1 MNFGQELRRRHI
13 LRVAGLYVVGAWVV
27 IEVASVFFPA
37 WGIPDTALRYLI
49 IAAVLGFPIALVF
62 GWFFDITASGIVR
75 TAPAGSE
82 EVADFGLKR
91 SDYLILVALL
101 AVSVAVLFG
110 SLERIVETTDEL
122 SSAIAVVDKPANS
135 IAVLPFVNLDHET
148 DTEDFSNGVTEEI
161 LHRLSNFDALKVIG
175 RTSSFA
181 FGNSDMGVPRIS
193 NILGVRYLLQG
204 SVRRES
210 NVVRVTAQLVDE
222 SGFQLWSE
230 TFDRELVGI
239 FAIQTEIANRVAS
252 ELVKEIVTSGAQ
264 SIASTTTN
272 MDAYNAY
279 LLGRAF
285 VHRRTPGWQ
294 QNAAAEFRSAIELDP
309 DFAPPY
315 AGLAIATVI
324 GSNSEEFA
332 DAHALAQEAI
342 DHALRLDPDLA
353 EAHAAQG
360 LLLISKRRD
369 SNPVA
374 AEAALR
380 RALESDP
387 NLVIAHNLLAIA
399 LGVQGRRDESRAVMD
414 RGLEIDPLNPVILLN
429 VANRYQWNGDFRRTE
444 QLLLRLMDLP
454 EPPGIAYWGLHNLY
468 ENYGRYVEV
477 HRWVKKIILAYGKS
491 DRNRGFGLLST
502 VYGRLGMSEDA
513 DYWVDLDP
521 EKFSHFFRKAYLFK
535 LRGDRA
541 GLKAHLENFT
551 RHNSVDYKKLPPFPA
566 KLFGVINLEAGNFEA
581 GVEILT
587 DVFDLESPLSVTV
600 SGGVAALDILQM
612 RAFAHRKVGD
622 EESAVLVLRR
632 IEQELQDLADAG
644 EAKNP
649 LVLEVIALNQLM
661 HGDEAGALDSLES
674 AVSMG
679 WRNYYAIVNDQRW
692 AETLQAPEF
701 KSLLSW
707 VKADLDRQRSK
718 VEAADAEEDFRA
730 VVERLYPNES
740 AALAGAAH

>member
-1 MNFGQELRRRHI
+1 MKLAQDLRRRHI
-13 LRVAGLYVVGAWVV
+13 FRLVGLYVFGAWVA

-49 IAAVLGFPIALVF
+49 IAAVIGFPIALIF

-75 TAPAGSE
+75 TAPAGE
-82 EVADFGLKR
+82 EELADFKLKR
-91 SDYLILVALL
+91 LDYLILVALL
-101 AVSVAVLFG
+101 AVSGAVLFG
-110 SLERIVETTDEL
+110 SFEKIMESTDQV
-122 SSAIAVVDKPANS
+122 SQAIPVIDKPANS
-135 IAVLPFVNLDHET
+135 IAVLPFVSLDDET
-148 DTEDFSNGVTEEI
+148 DTEYFSNGVTEEI
-161 LHRLSNFDALKVIG
+161 LHRLSMFSALKVIG

-181 FGNSDMGVPRIS
+181 FGDSDMGMQRIS

-230 TFDRELVGI
+230 TFDRKLEGI

-252 ELVKEIVTSGAQ
+252 ELVNEIVASGTQ

-272 MDAYNAY
+272 MVAYTAY

-285 VHRRTPGWQ
+285 MNRRTPGWQ
-294 QNAAAEFRSAIELDP
+294 QHAAAEFRKAIDLDP
-309 DFAPPY
+309 DYAPPY
-315 AGLAIATVI
+315 AGLAIAMTM
-324 GSNSEEFA
+324 GSDRKGFA
-332 DAHALAQEAI
+332 DARALPQEVI
-342 DHALRLDPDLA
+342 DHALRLDPELA

-360 LLLISKRRD
+360 LLLMSKHRD

-380 RALESDP
+380 RALVSDP
-387 NLVIAHNLLAIA
+387 NLVVAHNWLANA
-399 LGVQGRRDESRAVMD
+399 LGIQGRRDESRAVMD

-454 EPPGIAYWGLHNLY
+454 EPPGIAYYGLHNLY

-477 HRWVKKIILAYGKS
+477 HQWAKKSILAYGKT
-491 DRNRGFGLLST
+491 DRIRGIGALST
-502 VYGRLGMSEDA
+502 AYGRLGMFEDA
-513 DYWVDLDP
+513 DYWVTLDP
-521 EKFSHFFRKAYLFK
+521 DKFSRFFRKAYLFK

-541 GLKAHLENFT
+541 GIKNHVENFM
-551 RHNSVDYKKLPPFPA
+551 RQNPVDYTKLPAVPA
-566 KLFGVINLEAGNFEA
+566 KLLGVINLEAGNYET

-587 DVFDLESPLSVTV
+587 DVFDLESPSSVTV
-600 SGGVAALDILQM
+600 WGGVLAIDILQM
-612 RAFAHRKVGD
+612 RAFAHRQVGD
-622 EESAVLVLRR
+622 EASALRVLRR
-632 IEQELQDLADAG
+632 VDQELQNLADSDQVY
-644 EAKNP
+644 NP
-649 LVLEVIALNQLM
+649 SVLELIALNQAM
-661 HGDEAGALDSLES
+661 HGDAAGALESLES
-674 AVSMG
+674 AVSLG

-692 AETLQAPEF
+692 AKVVESPEF
-701 KSLLSW
+701 VSLLSW

-730 VVERLYPNES
+730 VVERLFPKE
-740 AALAGAAH
+740 AAVAAGAAQ